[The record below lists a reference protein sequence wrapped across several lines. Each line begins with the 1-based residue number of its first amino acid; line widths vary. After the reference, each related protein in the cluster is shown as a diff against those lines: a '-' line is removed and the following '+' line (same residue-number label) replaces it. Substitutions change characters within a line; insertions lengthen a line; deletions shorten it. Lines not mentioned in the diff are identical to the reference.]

1 MAFRLAIVWFLDTVR
16 VMVRFDKPCVV
27 VAGAVEYFRE
37 HMVVGDYLTESGKAE
52 MTWVG
57 SGAERLGLSGRCQL
71 DHFEKLCHG
80 QHPVTGEKLLVRD
93 KGAQRRVCFFGQISP
108 PKDVSLLYLV
118 GGDQRIGDWW
128 REAVAE
134 TVQEIEAV
142 TATRVRRG
150 GANED
155 RSTGSL
161 VAAIVT
167 HDASRSLDPQLHTHL
182 CIMNVTYDR
191 TENRWK
197 SVQPSAFYRHQGY
210 FREVCYN
217 RLAQRMVAA
226 GYTLDSVRSLG
237 FNVQGVSAEL
247 RERFSKRRRA
257 ILAQAKEL
265 GVANQDALQAVTGE
279 SRAAKTAATAGELR
293 AGWVKEAGDGMI
305 GLREAVAR
313 ADGHGVP
320 PAVIS
325 PAQAIVS
332 AEAHVFERK
341 SVVEDRLLLREALI
355 AGRGQVDLVAL
366 KRALAGRERS
376 GELVRVDDEIASR
389 DGLASEAEFTGWAN
403 AQLTRAR
410 PLGKAPAGMRLA
422 DDQAAAVRA
431 LLGSCS
437 GVVVL
442 QGDAGTGKTTCL
454 KTIVAGIEKAGGR
467 VFGCAPS
474 SGATEVLR
482 QELTAEADTLQQLL
496 VNETLQQVNRG
507 RVLLV
512 DEAGLVSVREMRD
525 LCRLAARHDNRL
537 LLVGDIKQHGSV
549 EAGDALRCL
558 QEFAQVP
565 VFHLTEIRRQSDPV
579 YRAAV
584 SRLAKGDAFGA
595 FNQFHRLGAVREVRD
610 LTAML
615 ANAADDYVRTVQAG
629 KSCLAISPVWSEIH
643 QFTEVVRGQLRTS
656 GVIAAEDRIYTTVD
670 SLKWTQEERRRVRNY
685 QPGDVLSFH
694 RATGPFS
701 KHDAAT
707 VVRRESAVLVV
718 REAGGHEHR
727 IDPRHVSG
735 FSVGLAQSTPVAVG
749 DRLLLRG
756 NLKSAG
762 LRNGD
767 LVTVADFAP
776 DGGLR
781 LKDGRTLP
789 AWFREF
795 SHGYATTSHSSQG
808 KTVDRGILIMAEE
821 GIASGNLKQAYVS
834 NSRFRESQM
843 IYTSDCEA
851 ARDAMMR
858 TADRKLA
865 MEMVGAAPT
874 ENPSPR
880 RSWRARWAAR
890 LTPSVTPKA
899 A

>member
-1 MAFRLAIVWFLDTVR
+1 MVFRYGVD
-16 VMVRFDKPCVV
+16 MVRFDKPCVL

-71 DHFEKLCHG
+71 EHFEKLCQG
-80 QHPVTGEKLLVRD
+80 QHPATGEKLLVRD
-93 KGAQRRVCFFGQISP
+93 KGAQRRVCYFGQISP

-128 REAVAE
+128 REAVSE
-134 TVQEIEAV
+134 TVYEIEAV
-142 TATRVRRG
+142 TATRVRRC
-150 GANED
+150 GANDD
-155 RSTGSL
+155 RATGSM

-191 TENRWK
+191 AEERWK

-217 RLAQRMVAA
+217 KLAQRMVAA
-226 GYTLDSVRSLG
+226 GYALDSVRSLG
-237 FNVQGVSAEL
+237 FNVKGVSAEL

-265 GVANQDALQAVTGE
+265 GVATQDALQAVTGE

-305 GLREAVAR
+305 ELREAVAR
-313 ADGHGVP
+313 ADGRGVP
-320 PAVIS
+320 PSVIS
-325 PAQAIVS
+325 PSQAVVS

-355 AGRGQVDLVAL
+355 AGRGQVDLTAL
-366 KRALAGRERS
+366 KRALVGRERS
-376 GELVRVDDEIASR
+376 GELLRVEDEIASR

-403 AQLTRAR
+403 AQLTRGR
-410 PLGKAPAGMRLA
+410 PLGKVPAGMRLA
-422 DDQAAAVRA
+422 EDQAAAVRA
-431 LLGSCS
+431 LLGSSS

-454 KTIVAGIEKAGGR
+454 KTVVAGIEKAGGR

-482 QELTAEADTLQQLL
+482 QELTADADTLQQLL
-496 VNETLQQVNRG
+496 INESLQRANRG

-525 LCRLAARHDNRL
+525 LCRVAARHDNRL
-537 LLVGDIKQHGSV
+537 LLVGDTKQHGSV

-558 QEFAQVP
+558 QEFARVP
-565 VFHLTEIRRQSDPV
+565 VFQLTEIRRQSDPA

-584 SRLAKGDAFGA
+584 ARLAKGDAFGA
-595 FNQFHRLGAVREVRD
+595 FNQFNGLGAVREIRD
-610 LTAML
+610 LTAMF
-615 ANAADDYVRTVQAG
+615 ANAAEDYVRTVQAG

-643 QFTEVVRGQLRTS
+643 QFTDVVRRQLRTS
-656 GVIAAEDRIYTTVD
+656 GVIAADDRIYTTVD
-670 SLKWTQEERRRVRNY
+670 PLKWTREERRRVQNY

-701 KHDAAT
+701 KHDAVT
-707 VVRRESAVLVV
+707 VMRRENALLVV
-718 REAGGHEHR
+718 CGAGGHEHR

-749 DRLLLRG
+749 DHLMLRG
-756 NLKSAG
+756 NLRPAG

-767 LVTVADFAP
+767 LVTVAAFAP
-776 DGGLR
+776 DGGIR

-789 AWFREF
+789 VWFREF

-808 KTVDRGILIMAEE
+808 KTVDRGILIMADE
-821 GIASGNLKQAYVS
+821 GIAGGNLKQAYVS

-843 IYTSDCEA
+843 IYTSDRAA

-865 MEMVGAAPT
+865 LELVGAEQV

-880 RSWRARWAAR
+880 RSWRARWSAR
-890 LTPSVTPKA
+890 VAPTLSPKA

>member
-1 MAFRLAIVWFLDTVR
+1 MVFRYGVG
-16 VMVRFDKPCVV
+16 MVRFDKPCVL

-37 HMVVGDYLTESGKAE
+37 HMVVGDYLTEAGKAE

-57 SGAERLGLSGRCQL
+57 SGVERLGLSGRCQL
-71 DHFEKLCHG
+71 EHFEKLCQG

-128 REAVAE
+128 REAVTE
-134 TVQEIEAV
+134 TVHEIEAV

-150 GANED
+150 GANDD
-155 RSTGSL
+155 RATGSL

-191 TENRWK
+191 TEDRWK

-217 RLAQRMVAA
+217 KLAQRMVAA
-226 GYTLDSVRSLG
+226 GYALDSVRSLG

-265 GVANQDALQAVTGE
+265 GAATQDALQAVTGE
-279 SRAAKTAATAGELR
+279 SRAAKKAATAGELR
-293 AGWVKEAGDGMI
+293 AGWVREAGDGMI
-305 GLREAVAR
+305 ELREAVAR
-313 ADGHGVP
+313 ADGRGVP
-320 PAVIS
+320 PSAIS
-325 PAQAIVS
+325 PSQAIVS

-341 SVVEDRLLLREALI
+341 SVVDDRLLLREALI
-355 AGRGQVDLVAL
+355 AGRGQVDLAAL
-366 KRALAGRERS
+366 KRALVGRERS
-376 GELVRVDDEIASR
+376 GELLRVEDEIASR

-403 AQLTRAR
+403 AQLTRGR
-410 PLGKAPAGMRLA
+410 PLGKVPAGMRLA
-422 DDQAAAVRA
+422 EDQAAAVRA
-431 LLGSCS
+431 LLGSSS

-454 KTIVAGIEKAGGR
+454 KTVVAGIEKAGGR

-496 VNETLQQVNRG
+496 VNESLQRANRG

-512 DEAGLVSVREMRD
+512 DEAGLVSMREMRD
-525 LCRLAARHDNRL
+525 LCRVAARHDNRL
-537 LLVGDIKQHGSV
+537 LLVGDTKQHGSV

-558 QEFAQVP
+558 QEFARVP
-565 VFHLTEIRRQSDPV
+565 VFQLTEIRRQSDPA

-584 SRLAKGDAFGA
+584 ARLAKGDAFGA
-595 FNQFHRLGAVREVRD
+595 FNQFNRLGAVREVRD
-610 LTAML
+610 LAAMF
-615 ANAADDYVRTVQAG
+615 ATAADDYVRTVQAG

-643 QFTEVVRGQLRTS
+643 QFTDVVRSQLRTS
-656 GVIAAEDRIYTTVD
+656 GVIAADDRVYTTVD
-670 SLKWTQEERRRVRNY
+670 PLKWTQEERRRVRNY

-701 KHDAAT
+701 KYDAVT
-707 VVRRESAVLVV
+707 VMRRDNALLVV
-718 REAGGHEHR
+718 RDAGGHEHR
-727 IDPRHVSG
+727 IDPRHVNG

-749 DRLLLRG
+749 DRLMLRG
-756 NLKSAG
+756 NFRPAG

-767 LVTVADFAP
+767 LVTVAGFAP
-776 DGGLR
+776 DGGIR
-781 LKDGRTLP
+781 LKDGRNLP

-808 KTVDRGILIMAEE
+808 KTVDRGILIMADE
-821 GIASGNLKQAYVS
+821 GIAGGNLKQAYVS

-843 IYTSDCEA
+843 IYTSDRAA
-851 ARDAMMR
+851 AREAMMR

-865 MEMVGAAPT
+865 LELVGAEQV
-874 ENPSPR
+874 ENPAPR
-880 RSWRARWAAR
+880 RSWRARWASRVVAT
-890 LTPSVTPKA
+890 LSPKA